1 MPSSRGSSRPR
12 DQTRVPYVSC
22 FGRRVPYPRKP
33 GPPADPQMAES
44 PDRREQLHVHPWLL
58 GVTVLALLVAAL
70 LIGPEQ
76 EKAEAQRT
84 LVTGPGSRR

>member
-12 DQTRVPYVSC
+12 DQTQVPYVSC
-22 FGRRVPYPRKP
+22 ISRRVPYPRKP

-44 PDRREQLHVHPWLL
+44 PDRREQLHVHPWPL

-84 LVTGPGSRR
+84 LVIGPGSRR